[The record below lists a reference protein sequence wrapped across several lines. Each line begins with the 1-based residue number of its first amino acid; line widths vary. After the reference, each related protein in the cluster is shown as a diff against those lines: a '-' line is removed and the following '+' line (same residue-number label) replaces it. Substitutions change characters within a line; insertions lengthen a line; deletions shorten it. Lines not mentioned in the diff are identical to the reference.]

1 MGANVATE
9 YGDISRAQAAHVVKK
24 ALDHA
29 EPVLV
34 LQKFGQIHPIPK
46 NKSEKI
52 HWRRPVPFAAA
63 TTPLTEGVTPA
74 AKQMQYE
81 RIEATLNQYGD
92 VVELTDRVSDLA
104 EDPVL
109 AETSELLGEQAAET
123 TEKLLWGIL
132 RAGTSVFYDTK
143 AHTARNEVNTPI
155 TRTRQDAIVR
165 FLKAQ
170 KGKKHTKM
178 LSGSVKVGTV
188 PIRASYVAFA
198 HTDIQ
203 ADIESME
210 GFVPVESYGTTQPL
224 CAEELGAVGEVR
236 YIISP
241 TLDSFADA
249 GGAKG
254 TMVSTTG
261 TSADVY
267 PIIFVARNS
276 FGIVPLSGKE
286 AVHPYVLKPGV
297 ARGGDP
303 LGQRGTIGWKTYWQG
318 KILNELWMAR
328 LEVGATDL

>member
-9 YGDISRAQAAHVVKK
+9 YGDISRSQAAHVVKT

-34 LQKFGQIHPIPK
+34 LSKFGQIHPIPK
-46 NKSEKI
+46 NKAEKI

-63 TTPLTEGVTPA
+63 TTPLTEGVTPT

-92 VVELTDRVSDLA
+92 VVELTDKVSDLA

-109 AETSELLGEQAAET
+109 ADAAEMLGEQAGET
-123 TEKLLWGIL
+123 VEKLLWGIL
-132 RAGTSVFYDTK
+132 RAGTTVFYDTK
-143 AHTARNEVNTPI
+143 AHSARNTVDSPI
-155 TRTRQDAIVR
+155 TRARQDAVVR

-170 KGKKHTKM
+170 KGKKLTKM
-178 LSGSVKVGTV
+178 LSGSVKVGTS

-198 HTDIQ
+198 HTDCQ
-203 ADIESME
+203 ADIEAME
-210 GFVPVESYGTTQPL
+210 GFVPVEAYGTTQPL
-224 CAEELGAVGEVR
+224 CPEELGAVGEVR

-249 GGAKG
+249 GGATS
-254 TMVSTTG
+254 TMVSTSG

-267 PIIFVARNS
+267 PIIYISRNAY
-276 FGIVPLSGKE
+276 GVVPLAGKE
-286 AVHPYVLKPGV
+286 AIHPMVLKPNQP
-297 ARGGDP
+297 RGGDP
-303 LGQRGTIGWKTYWQG
+303 LGQRGTVGWKTWWQG

-328 LEVGATDL
+328 VEVAVTDL